1 MGRPTGKR
9 SRMAMGIGNESNDS
23 SVKECHPR
31 QWGRRKRGE
40 SLEMRSGSLGETVGT
55 GGMPFVERADW
66 RGGSEEKKRMMMIL
80 LYGGEGKRWDED
92 TERERAWEA
101 ISSIPWGFPSEG
113 PLTFS
118 TFSLYS
124 LFSFCTPSSPRG
136 TPLHLIL
143 KPRETRYTFIH
154 RLRANSYPLQAF
166 FNSNLFHLHSFE

>member
-1 MGRPTGKR
+1 MLCQGAENRAMTTRRGSRKMGRPTGKR

-92 TERERAWEA
+92 TERESVGGHQQHSVGVPERG
-101 ISSIPWGFPSEG
+101 SSYF
-113 PLTFS
+113 LHFL
-118 TFSLYS
+118 SLLS
-124 LFSFCTPSSPRG
+124 L
-136 TPLHLIL
+136 
-143 KPRETRYTFIH
+143 
-154 RLRANSYPLQAF
+154 
-166 FNSNLFHLHSFE
+166 LFLHSIQPTGHTSASHLKTPRNKIYIYPSAKS